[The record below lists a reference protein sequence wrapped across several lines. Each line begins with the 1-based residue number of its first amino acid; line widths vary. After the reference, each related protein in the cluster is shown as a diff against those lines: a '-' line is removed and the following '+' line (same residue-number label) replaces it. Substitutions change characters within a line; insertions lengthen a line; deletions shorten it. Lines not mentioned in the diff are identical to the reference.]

1 METRAYTHRDYAYR
15 AHRLL
20 QAARVFSENSDP
32 SFLLV
37 VYSRN
42 FGFDPV
48 SKAILSYLLEGTAGY
63 SSFISVQDFD
73 DIALCIDVVQGTF
86 LWYFP
91 TQELLDQY
99 RHIISGVLG
108 SYVYIGFTDPLVS
121 KTSSLEDAGGTKNT
135 SSHETP
141 YLSLRVVGCRRY
153 ASLAEAAC
161 TKGFASKVL
170 EYEDSSS
177 VLDVPLLAFLR
188 DALIPVDVSADTTQT
203 ASPKA
208 THGNT
213 QIRQDSTNKSC
224 CSLNQSECASYFTV
238 YSAIE
243 GPAQPGSDPRYREF
257 LESIPSMALK
267 ALPVDVLYQCLY
279 HVDMCS
285 ARTLYRSM
293 HLLELQC
300 LECVNKSKDLVAS
313 IPPGTADIGQMLLA
327 SISEPMVAEFTNK
340 RTHYLDICA
349 AMRAANATDDFFNRT
364 TTVKYYPLTLLAAKT
379 AGDGTRALTCGGIID
394 MNVVHPL
401 YPLQVRRSLIVEPY
415 KPTQSDVKDID
426 GVPSSVVNAFYSIA
440 GAVASQLPELV
451 TFLAE
456 ELGLGSKLYAKS
468 DDLAKVVESSLG
480 PLKNKISGTLTTS
493 MQAENFSV
501 NAATLK
507 QAINLTSNA
516 IKISCEYYNLGMT
529 KVVYGRV
536 LYHINLAIQVR
547 LPYTSSHVL
556 ALTIVHGDTLL
567 TYPGGYYCMGSQL
580 LASKNTVTRLRCS
593 DKFVFRD
600 LAMLP
605 AKQHNM
611 TNLACEM
618 RLLHYVAING
628 KKFLL
633 SPLTKTSFPC
643 LLHFDPGF
651 HLSVCLQNLGDC
663 ILNMTPNPKSQAF
676 LSTKSMYTDNMKDL
690 FKYRP
695 LLTTIDGHM
704 SLMLFTRILTSE
716 ERHDVSTAQE
726 EGAGLGGSQL
736 SGPSEENLSVY
747 MENSLMD
754 LSAVV
759 GHSVAGG
766 FAASIDLLARKL
778 KITVTTAIR
787 LLFVD
792 SMLSSTDA
800 LGKLRNLSAL
810 YNDCYASLGLVQIY
824 KPTDVTAAYGF
835 KVFKQERGGDFLLSE
850 DDLPQGIVSGE
861 DLLQL
866 IWSMAKF
873 ACKEADL
880 PAELQRTT
888 MSADSMKKL
897 THACILNGL
906 LDDVFSCGS
915 SETVAGP
922 VDAPDSTTK
931 ALLEQSSKNV
941 EAHNVHFYSSSFAMG
956 ATGVYRAG
964 LSNIFRQGIQ
974 AMETQDILKLQASMG
989 IHVADKIIAHT
1000 RSPLDCLD
1008 MLCLT
1013 KEHAPVSPVTT
1024 RSCVFDKDLKLSSNN
1039 HVVIISGLGDLSN
1052 TLVALFSAALQS
1064 ELNGSTSSINK
1075 IITRSLNERAFLS
1088 DLLSV
1093 LPNLTNTVIIG
1104 QITAESNLSVLLES
1118 VGTFVASN
1126 YVTTVRHI
1134 SVSTPAV
1141 FNVHCAATEPN
1152 VYQLPF
1158 NMSFIPTWTKKLV
1171 VVTEPGVAPDKNAM
1185 SHFGIYSLSGP
1196 ELSAISASAEPSK
1209 AAQSAAKKA
1218 LLLDSLSANPQP
1230 LTDKTVYEISKGSL
1244 FSKEQM
1250 VIHSLTL
1257 PGNQVTDI
1265 CSEVARSITDDVHAC
1280 RWDFVT
1286 PDKDLF
1292 VLFSDRPSYLKRDS
1306 GATKRQLHSSKHHII
1321 QQIDSSYTDTML
1333 RRSLGGL
1340 RRIITTR
1347 QSIRVGLLPKI
1358 FTMLLEACDGNETQ
1372 GNVQVVL
1379 NLSNALFLELS
1390 THRNTISVGRYNID
1404 DYSSRRFFPSF
1415 LGKVTVLSS
1424 EPATIFEQPTFSRLF
1439 SSFMEEIFRELFLEL
1454 APTNLEIKE
1463 YGKTA
1468 DPLAVV
1474 EDLNTLSKENIS
1486 WGLVK
1491 EYYSDEKLPSGWYYD
1506 GIKYISMDGER
1517 SSDRPDK
1524 AELMKRFAEELEAKT
1539 LRPKGSSKEENPTT
1553 REIENDILKLNIR
1566 DDSEPES
1573 DADGMSV
1580 PFVANKA
1587 IPDPVNVGSSEAS
1600 RPSRNPIGSIATVL
1614 RDESGQGTKNAV
1626 YTKSTV
1632 PASRNAAI
1640 LRPSGSRTT
1649 QAQNQKSKPGARQ

>member
-1 METRAYTHRDYAYR
+1 MEVRTYTHRDYAYR

-20 QAARVFSENSDP
+20 QAARVLSENSDP
-32 SFLLV
+32 SFLLI

-48 SKAILSYLLEGTAGY
+48 SKAILSYLLEGATGY
-63 SSFISVQDFD
+63 SPFISMQDFD
-73 DIALCIDVVQGTF
+73 DIALCINVVQGTF
-86 LWYFP
+86 SWYFP
-91 TQELLDQY
+91 TQELLNQY
-99 RHIISGVLG
+99 RHIISGVLS
-108 SYVYIGFTDPLVS
+108 SYVYIGFTDPLVL
-121 KTSSLEDAGGTKNT
+121 KKNSLEGAEDAENT
-135 SSHETP
+135 SPYEDP
-141 YLSLRVVGCRRY
+141 YLSFHVVGCRRY
-153 ASLAEAAC
+153 ASLTEAAC

-170 EYEDSSS
+170 EYNDSNN

-188 DALIPVDVSADTTQT
+188 DALTPVDAAQLV
-203 ASPKA
+203 SPKV
-208 THGNT
+208 THGST
-213 QIRQDSTNKSC
+213 QIRQDSTDKTC
-224 CSLNQSECASYFTV
+224 CSLNQSKCASQSTV

-257 LESIPSMALK
+257 LESIPSIALK

-279 HVDMCS
+279 HVDACS
-285 ARTLYRSM
+285 THVLYRSM

-313 IPPGTADIGQMLLA
+313 VPPGTADIGQMLSS

-349 AMRAANATDDFFNRT
+349 AMRAASTADDFFSKT
-364 TTVKYYPLTLLAAKT
+364 TAVKYYPLTLLAAKT
-379 AGDGTRALTCGGIID
+379 ASDTTRALTCGGIID
-394 MNVVHPL
+394 MNIIHPL
-401 YPLQVRRSLIVEPY
+401 YPLQVRRSLIIEPY
-415 KPTQSDVKDID
+415 KATQSSVKDID
-426 GVPSSVVNAFYSIA
+426 GVPSSVIHAFYSIA

-451 TFLAE
+451 TLLAE
-456 ELGLGSKLYAKS
+456 ELGLGSKLYAKI
-468 DDLAKVVESSLG
+468 DDLAKAVDSSLG
-480 PLKNKISGTLTTS
+480 PLKNKILSALTTS
-493 MQAENFSV
+493 MQAKNFSV
-501 NAATLK
+501 GAATLK

-529 KVVYGRV
+529 KVMYGRV

-567 TYPGGYYCMGSQL
+567 THPGGYYCMGSQL
-580 LASKNTVTRLRCS
+580 LASKNMVVRLRCS

-605 AKQHNM
+605 VKQHNM
-611 TNLACEM
+611 TNLACDM

-651 HLSVCLQNLGDC
+651 HLSVWLQNLGDC
-663 ILNMTPNPKSQAF
+663 TLSMTPNPKSQAF
-676 LSTKSMYTDNMKDL
+676 LSTKSMYTDSMKDL
-690 FKYRP
+690 FRYRP
-695 LLTTIDGHM
+695 LLATIDGHM

-716 ERHDVSTAQE
+716 EHRNVGTAQE
-726 EGAGLGGSQL
+726 EGTGLGSSQL
-736 SGPSEENLSVY
+736 SGSSYENLSAY
-747 MENSLMD
+747 TENSLMD

-759 GHSVAGG
+759 GHSLAGG

-778 KITVTTAIR
+778 KMTVTTAIR
-787 LLFVD
+787 LLLVD

-810 YNDCYASLGLVQIY
+810 YNDCYASLGFVQIY

-835 KVFKQERGGDFLLSE
+835 KIFKQERGGDFLLSE
-850 DDLPQGIVSGE
+850 DDLPQNIVSGE

-866 IWSMAKF
+866 IWSMAKS

-880 PAELQRTT
+880 PAELQHTA
-888 MSADSMKKL
+888 MSVDSMKKL
-897 THACILNGL
+897 THTCVLNGL
-906 LDDVFSCGS
+906 LDEVFSYDTSETTVGS
-915 SETVAGP
+915 SDV
-922 VDAPDSTTK
+922 PDVTTK
-931 ALLEQSSKNV
+931 ALLEQSSKNA
-941 EAHNVHFYSSSFAMG
+941 ETHNVHFYSSNFAMG
-956 ATGVYRAG
+956 TTGVYRSS
-964 LSNIFRQGIQ
+964 LSNVFRQGIQ
-974 AMETQDILKLQASMG
+974 AMEAQDTLKLQASMG
-989 IHVADKIIAHT
+989 IHVADKIITHT
-1000 RSPLDCLD
+1000 GSPLDCLD
-1008 MLCLT
+1008 TLCLT

-1024 RSCVFDKDLKLSSNN
+1024 RSCIFDNDLKLKSNN
-1039 HVVIISGLGDLSN
+1039 HVVIISSLGDLSN

-1064 ELNGSTSSINK
+1064 ELNGSNSSINK

-1118 VGTFVASN
+1118 VGAFVASTH
-1126 YVTTVRHI
+1126 VTTVRHI
-1134 SVSTPAV
+1134 SVSTSAV
-1141 FNVHCAATEPN
+1141 FNVHCTATEPT

-1158 NMSFIPTWTKKLV
+1158 NTTFIPAWTKKLV
-1171 VVTEPGVAPDKNAM
+1171 IVTEPGVVPDKTAM
-1185 SHFGIYSLSGP
+1185 SHFGIYSLSGS
-1196 ELSAISASAEPSK
+1196 ELSFISASAEPFK
-1209 AAQSAAKKA
+1209 AATNAAKKA
-1218 LLLDSLSANPQP
+1218 LLLDSLSVNPQP
-1230 LTDKTVYEISKGSL
+1230 LTDKTVYEISKGCL

-1250 VIHSLTL
+1250 VICNLTL
-1257 PGNQVTDI
+1257 PANQVTDI
-1265 CSEVARSITDDVHAC
+1265 CSEVTRCIIDDVYARRC
-1280 RWDFVT
+1280 DFVT

-1292 VLFSDRPSYLKRDS
+1292 VLFADRPSYLKVDS
-1306 GATKRQLHSSKHHII
+1306 GAGNRQLYSSKYHII

-1347 QSIRVGLLPKI
+1347 QSIKVGLLPKI
-1358 FTMLLEACDGNETQ
+1358 FTMLLEACDGSETQ

-1390 THRNTISVGRYNID
+1390 TYKNTISVGRYNID

-1415 LGKVTVLSS
+1415 LGKVTILSS
-1424 EPATIFEQPTFSRLF
+1424 EPTITFKQPTLNRLF
-1439 SSFMEEIFRELFLEL
+1439 SSFIEEIFRELFLEL
-1454 APTNLEIKE
+1454 APTSLEIK
-1463 YGKTA
+1463 GHGTAA

-1486 WGLVK
+1486 WDLVK
-1491 EYYSDEKLPSGWYYD
+1491 KYYSDEKLPSGWYYD

-1524 AELMKRFAEELEAKT
+1524 AELMKKFAEELEAKT
-1539 LRPKGSSKEENPTT
+1539 LRAKGSNKEENPTT

-1573 DADGMSV
+1573 DADGMNV
-1580 PFVANKA
+1580 PFIANRA
-1587 IPDPVNVGSSEAS
+1587 VPDTVDADSSEAS
-1600 RPSRNPIGSIATVL
+1600 RPPRNPIGSIAMAL
-1614 RDESGQGTKNAV
+1614 RDGSGQTAKSAV
-1626 YTKSTV
+1626 YTKTTI

-1649 QAQNQKSKPGARQ
+1649 QTQNPKSKLGPK